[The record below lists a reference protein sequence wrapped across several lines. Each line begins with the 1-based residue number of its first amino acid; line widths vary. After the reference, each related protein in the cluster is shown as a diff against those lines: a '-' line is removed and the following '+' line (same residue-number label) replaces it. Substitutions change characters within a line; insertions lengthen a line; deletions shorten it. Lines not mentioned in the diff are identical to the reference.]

1 MEKGRWQQMS
11 ERLRPAVEIDF
22 DGQEGN
28 IFFVIAKV
36 TQVLDYMGDRDDSK
50 QMVEEIKQAG
60 SYDSALEIVSKY
72 ARLIPTSG
80 DAQLRALL
88 RKFEEQYK

>member
-1 MEKGRWQQMS
+1 MS
-11 ERLRPAVEIDF
+11 DRLRPSVEIDF
-22 DGQEGN
+22 EGQEGN
-28 IFFVIAKV
+28 IFFIIAKV
-36 TQVLDYMGDRDDSK
+36 TQVLNFMGDRDDSK

-60 SYDSALEIVSKY
+60 SYDSALEIVSRY

-88 RKFEEQYK
+88 RKIEEQYK